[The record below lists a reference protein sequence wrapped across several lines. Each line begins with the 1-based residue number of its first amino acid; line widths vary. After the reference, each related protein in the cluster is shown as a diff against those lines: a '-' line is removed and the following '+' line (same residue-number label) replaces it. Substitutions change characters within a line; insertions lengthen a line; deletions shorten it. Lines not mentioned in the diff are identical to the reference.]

1 MVLSLLVVFIKA
13 YINDRFFHKRTR
25 KSISNIKKRGTGYF
39 KDNSSYNSGKIK
51 ES

>member
-1 MVLSLLVVFIKA
+1 MRLCQP
-13 YINDRFFHKRTR
+13 
-25 KSISNIKKRGTGYF
+25 KKRGQKEKKGTGYF